1 MLTQTILAMGLTDFE
16 PFDLEME
23 IFVESLLS
31 DEDETDWLDD
41 NYNFEDD

>member
-16 PFDLEME
+16 PIDLESE
-23 IFVESLLS
+23 IFVESLLA